1 MNSTRFTQNGRS
13 LNNMIQLLSNTKLIF
28 ILRCLEMFFIKIID
42 INISMNTISCILQ
55 LMMTLNV
62 SN

>member
-13 LNNMIQLLSNTKLIF
+13 LNNMIQLLSNS
-28 ILRCLEMFFIKIID
+28 LEIQLID